1 MRPEAL
7 EGRGHSRWPVA
18 SHSLTL
24 GCWFRIRQSADSNSR
39 VSSSTLPEASSN
51 RMTVLQGGSGTDRVV
66 GKYLQIFP
74 FQICPLLS
82 GRGLG
87 VLGSWPEER
96 GQASQSS
103 GLLWLIS
110 VSQEF
115 LSRWHSCV
123 RLSSAHPL
131 APAAPLSLLPCCPA
145 LTPDPSSHRPIST
158 CVLRYRWLALPG
170 MTSPLFRGSAP
181 DKAVKSPLR

>member
-7 EGRGHSRWPVA
+7 EDRRHSWWPVA

-24 GCWFRIRQSADSNSR
+24 GCWFRIRQPADSNSR

-51 RMTVLQGGSGTDRVV
+51 RMTVLQGGSGTDEWWVNICKSSLSRSALCSV
-66 GKYLQIFP
+66 GEV
-74 FQICPLLS
+74 
-82 GRGLG
+82 LG
-87 VLGSWPEER
+87 VLGSWPEKR

-103 GLLWLIS
+103 GLLWFVS

-123 RLSSAHPL
+123 RLSSSPPL
-131 APAAPLSLLPCCPA
+131 APAALLSLLPCCPA